1 MRSETALIYTMIFF
15 LQSKTVDSF
24 TADKSCTDIFKL
36 RHDPRFQLT
45 TDITSV
51 VSVVVKT

>member
-1 MRSETALIYTMIFF
+1 MIF
-15 LQSKTVDSF
+15 LQSNTVKGF
-24 TADKSCTDIFKL
+24 PVDKSCTDIFKL

-51 VSVVVKT
+51 VSTVEKT